1 MKQLTLKNYFD
12 REILTDFKNDNSDGI
27 PLADRVSQFK
37 MTFHFQDRY
46 MVREKESNDEI
57 DNDGQICLTGYN
69 CN

>member
-1 MKQLTLKNYFD
+1 MKQLTLKNYHD
-12 REILTDFKNDNSDGI
+12 REIMIDFKNDNFDG
-27 PLADRVSQFK
+27 VSQFK
-37 MTFHFQDRY
+37 MTFHFQDRH